1 MDNYKYDA
9 FISYRHL
16 PLDMSIAIKLQKLL
30 ENYRPPKTLRKA
42 EKAKIHRVFRDQSEL
57 PTSGNLGNDIRE
69 ALMQSC
75 YLIVI
80 CSEKTKESAWCMEE
94 IRFFKEIHQGKTDH
108 ILTLLV
114 SGEPENVFPDL
125 LRHVTQEMV
134 MDNGEILVQEEY
146 IEPLSA
152 DIRADTLHMSLR
164 KLKVEFLR
172 LAAPLL
178 NCGFDELYQRH
189 RRRKKKRII
198 RASLVSTAILAGIF
212 ILASVSVL
220 RARYQ
225 DITENVL
232 KIRSE
237 IQMDNMLNALQS
249 IKELNDTYPGQ
260 PYTEYIQALLESE
273 YLKANYREAFSQLG
287 TIETNGRLLG
297 KTQDSSCLFS
307 AAVKE
312 DGIFHIEIFN
322 RLLQPLDNFLLKGN
336 DYTEEWFFSEYVSK
350 DKVPEIAYD
359 AERQQITICRNGQNY
374 IYGSDGALLEEKAAE
389 NLDETENSKEKA
401 TLIASISE
409 NPSNGPLYIE
419 SPDAIYYLQ
428 AQSSAEPINLLK
440 NACLVRHPLTSGNPE
455 ILFPVSAPADGY
467 AFSKIYI
474 TPDKAYAIILAER
487 GIYYTNIYVYNLD
500 SGKQCLSISEFP
512 GTASISFDFYS
523 NSGQI
528 LIYSDSILTR
538 AVLSGFTIPHDNS
551 LTHYS
556 EFSYESAS
564 GLAPEYVFDQESGLA
579 YILDHGEGG
588 NRIYAVTLKD
598 ISLCDQWKNLSA
610 VHPDFAAKTEET
622 YNENVSLKPEDN
634 DLIKNPSSFSEESIS
649 EYSLTTN
656 FFQIEATGTVHRT
669 GPSEAA
675 FSGSDIV
682 LNVKDSNGQ
691 PLIQFTNMDF
701 AHPYYNESDAIFGF
715 INYRTNKVCAAYK
728 LYTYQ
733 ELIDC
738 LSIVETSDLLEGTGK
753 NSFPALPWKTP

>member
-152 DIRADTLHMSLR
+152 DIRADTLHKSLR

-178 NCGFDELYQRH
+178 DCGFDELYQRH

-212 ILASVSVL
+212 ILTSVSVL

-260 PYTEYIQALLESE
+260 PYTEYIQ
-273 YLKANYREAFSQLG
+273 G
-287 TIETNGRLLG
+287 
-297 KTQDSSCLFS
+297 C
-307 AAVKE
+307 
-312 DGIFHIEIFN
+312 
-322 RLLQPLDNFLLKGN
+322 
-336 DYTEEWFFSEYVSK
+336 
-350 DKVPEIAYD
+350 
-359 AERQQITICRNGQNY
+359 
-374 IYGSDGALLEEKAAE
+374 
-389 NLDETENSKEKA
+389 
-401 TLIASISE
+401 
-409 NPSNGPLYIE
+409 
-419 SPDAIYYLQ
+419 
-428 AQSSAEPINLLK
+428 
-440 NACLVRHPLTSGNPE
+440 
-455 ILFPVSAPADGY
+455 
-467 AFSKIYI
+467 
-474 TPDKAYAIILAER
+474 
-487 GIYYTNIYVYNLD
+487 
-500 SGKQCLSISEFP
+500 
-512 GTASISFDFYS
+512 
-523 NSGQI
+523 
-528 LIYSDSILTR
+528 
-538 AVLSGFTIPHDNS
+538 
-551 LTHYS
+551 
-556 EFSYESAS
+556 
-564 GLAPEYVFDQESGLA
+564 
-579 YILDHGEGG
+579 
-588 NRIYAVTLKD
+588 
-598 ISLCDQWKNLSA
+598 
-610 VHPDFAAKTEET
+610 
-622 YNENVSLKPEDN
+622 
-634 DLIKNPSSFSEESIS
+634 
-649 EYSLTTN
+649 
-656 FFQIEATGTVHRT
+656 
-669 GPSEAA
+669 
-675 FSGSDIV
+675 
-682 LNVKDSNGQ
+682 
-691 PLIQFTNMDF
+691 
-701 AHPYYNESDAIFGF
+701 
-715 INYRTNKVCAAYK
+715 
-728 LYTYQ
+728 
-733 ELIDC
+733 
-738 LSIVETSDLLEGTGK
+738 
-753 NSFPALPWKTP
+753 